1 MKIVVLCGG
10 ISTEREVSLRTST
23 KVSAAL
29 ALRGHQV
36 VMIDVF
42 FGEEKLP
49 SFYLPMDFTAKADE
63 YRSKNDLITPELIA
77 KTGLFGPNVVE
88 ICKEADIVFIGLHG
102 ANGEDG
108 KVQAFFEKEGIK
120 FTGSD
125 SVSSALAMSKEK
137 TKEIVAKHIRMP
149 KGIVL
154 HKGETESTIK
164 PPCIIKPSN
173 LVWRRVLKFALW
185 ALFT

>member
-49 SFYLPMDFTAKADE
+49 SFYLPMDFTATADE
-63 YRSKNDLITPELIA
+63 YRSLQKKLL
-77 KTGLFGPNVVE
+77 
-88 ICKEADIVFIGLHG
+88 
-102 ANGEDG
+102 
-108 KVQAFFEKEGIK
+108 EKG
-120 FTGSD
+120 
-125 SVSSALAMSKEK
+125 
-137 TKEIVAKHIRMP
+137 
-149 KGIVL
+149 
-154 HKGETESTIK
+154 
-164 PPCIIKPSN
+164 
-173 LVWRRVLKFALW
+173 
-185 ALFT
+185 